1 MFGSDLLSFAAC
13 NTPLTLILFPVCL
26 QLYYQNK
33 AIIKGWKNNPK
44 KLNEQQPGELHK
56 VKSPCSRLRENC
68 ILGQQ
73 QHRTGPLCFIRL
85 YTELL
90 FRSQSPHHTEFVG
103 L

>member
-44 KLNEQQPGELHK
+44 NQK
-56 VKSPCSRLRENC
+56 RAAAW
-68 ILGQQ
+68 
-73 QHRTGPLCFIRL
+73 
-85 YTELL
+85 
-90 FRSQSPHHTEFVG
+90 
-103 L
+103 